1 LTQEK
6 FAFKCNVSASGYGQI
21 EEKRK
26 AGISSD
32 ETLCKIAISLD
43 VSGLF
48 LLDMENP
55 QYIEKSSLKIVVKF
69 TKVT

>member
-1 LTQEK
+1 MFQPLDMDK
-6 FAFKCNVSASGYGQI
+6 LK
-21 EEKRK
+21 EKRK

-32 ETLCKIAISLD
+32 ETLCKIAILLD
-43 VSGLF
+43 VFGLF

>member
-1 LTQEK
+1 M
-6 FAFKCNVSASGYGQI
+6 
-21 EEKRK
+21 KR
-26 AGISSD
+26 
-32 ETLCKIAISLD
+32 CVKIAILLD
-43 VSGLF
+43 VFGLF